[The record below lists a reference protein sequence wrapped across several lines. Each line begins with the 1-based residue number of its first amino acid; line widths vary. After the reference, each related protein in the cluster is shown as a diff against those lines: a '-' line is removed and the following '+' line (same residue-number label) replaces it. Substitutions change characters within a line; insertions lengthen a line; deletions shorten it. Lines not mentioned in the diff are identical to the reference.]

1 MTRKI
6 YLKWYWMPASVLL
19 LGLLSVVLLVWT
31 ERIHEKQ
38 RIKNL
43 TVDAIMDLQIY
54 TATFHLWFEEAL
66 TGGSAQDMKEAWE
79 DYSRAVKSVE
89 ALLNGGETEHGPI
102 SPLIDRDLRN
112 RMEGIKTLLTTLQTI
127 ALIRL
132 RGSAGAGIG
141 SDLDHEF
148 DRVFGQIMTEAVEL
162 ENAVTY
168 ELARNEELSDRLF
181 LGIILV
187 WTTIVFVAALG
198 LMNRE
203 RRREASEEE
212 LRSAHAQLLSQ
223 AEELKGHREH
233 LTELVDTRTRELTSA
248 NRRLE
253 LEVVERTQAE
263 EALKESQKEFRY
275 ISSRLLSVQ
284 EEERRK
290 ISRELHDELGQSL
303 TLMKLQL
310 RSVERQLREDQGPL
324 REECGNILRYL
335 NTVIENVRR
344 LSKDL
349 SPFILEDLGLT
360 RALRW
365 LVDSLAKNYD
375 IRLVLDV
382 ADIDL
387 LFSANAQRSIYRVL
401 QEALTNIVKHSGAAG
416 GASVSVRRE
425 GEKIFFSI
433 EDKGKGFDMTEVA
446 AQHAAERGLGL
457 ASMEERISMLGGTL
471 TLWSEP
477 GKGTRISFSIPS
489 QEEEGSH
496 ESLSHRTG

>member
-1 MTRKI
+1 MRKI

-31 ERIHEKQ
+31 DRIHDKQ
-38 RIKNL
+38 SSKYM
-43 TVDAIMDLQIY
+43 TVDAIMDLQIH
-54 TATFHLWFEEAL
+54 TSTFHLWFEQAL
-66 TGGSAQDMKEAWE
+66 GGDSQQDMKKVWE
-79 DYSRAVKSVE
+79 DYGRAVKLAG
-89 ALLNGGETEHGPI
+89 ALLNGGETEHGTI
-102 SPLIDRDLRN
+102 SRLIDTDLRN
-112 RMEGIKTLLTTLQTI
+112 RVEGIKTLLTTLQAV
-127 ALIRL
+127 ALVRL
-132 RGSAGAGIG
+132 RSPAKAGIG

-148 DRVFGQIMTEAVEL
+148 DSVFGKILAEAVEL
-162 ENAVTY
+162 ENAVQY
-168 ELARNEELSDRLF
+168 ELVRNEELSDRIF
-181 LGIILV
+181 SGIILV
-187 WTTIVFVAALG
+187 WAIIVLVAALG
-198 LMNRE
+198 LLNRE
-203 RRREASEEE
+203 WRREASEKA
-212 LRSAHAQLLSQ
+212 LRSAHTQLQAQ
-223 AEELKGHREH
+223 AAELKDHREH

-248 NRRLE
+248 NTRLE
-253 LEVVERTQAE
+253 LEVIERTQAE

-335 NTVIENVRR
+335 NTVIEDVRR

-365 LVDSLAKNYD
+365 LVDNLVKNFD
-375 IRLVLDV
+375 IRLVVDV
-382 ADIDL
+382 AEIDH
-387 LFSANAQRSIYRVL
+387 LFSTNAQRSIYRVL
-401 QEALTNIVKHSGAAG
+401 QEALTNIVKHSGAG
-416 GASVSVRRE
+416 GASVAVRSE
-425 GEKIFFSI
+425 GERIVFSI
-433 EDKGKGFDMTEVA
+433 EDEGKGFDMTEVA
-446 AQHAAERGLGL
+446 ARHAAERGLGL
-457 ASMEERISMLGGTL
+457 ASMEERVSMLGGSL

-477 GKGTRISFSIPS
+477 GKGTRISFSIPA